1 MLGGS
6 STLSRYFAL
15 RFLRTTLLIFLVCF
29 VLIAV
34 VDYVELAQRWAGDD
48 TFSAGR
54 TFLVS
59 IFRVPQVIERALP
72 FTVLFAA
79 ISTFVMAN
87 RKLELVVTRAAG
99 LSAWQFLLPATIVA
113 LGIGVFA
120 TTVFNPFSA
129 MLKERSLEIAASL
142 RASGGGLTQ
151 RDQSNGALWLRQS
164 GKDGASII
172 GAKDSTDQGLTL
184 IDVTAFVFENDGA
197 FRRRID
203 AGKAL
208 YADGSWRF
216 VDATVTEPG
225 KRPEPVAETRLAT
238 NLGPREV
245 REAFANPE
253 TISFWSLPSL
263 IAIARTTGLPS
274 HQFELQYQ
282 TLLAQPL
289 FLLAMVLVAATVSL
303 RFSRSREIGQVIVT
317 GVAIGFVLYVIGEI
331 ARDLGGSGVVPAT
344 VAAWTPAIIA
354 ALMSV
359 TVLLHRE
366 DG

>member
-6 STLSRYFAL
+6 PTLSRYFAS
-15 RFLRTTLLIFLVCF
+15 RFLRTTLVIFAVCF
-29 VLIAV
+29 ALIAV
-34 VDYVELAQRWAGDD
+34 VDYVELVQRWADD
-48 TFSAGR
+48 ANFSAAR
-54 TFLVS
+54 TLLVS
-59 IFRVPQVIERALP
+59 LFRVPQVIERALP

-99 LSAWQFLLPATIVA
+99 ISAWQFLLPAAFVA
-113 LGIGVFA
+113 LLIGAVA
-120 TTVFNPFSA
+120 TTLFNPLSA
-129 MLKERSLEIAASL
+129 MLKERSIELAAGVDAP
-142 RASGGGLTQ
+142 ASGITQ
-151 RDQSNGALWLRQS
+151 RQGQSALWIRQS
-164 GKDGASII
+164 GSDGPSIL
-172 GAKDSTDQGLTL
+172 GAKESSDEGLTL
-184 IDVTAFVFENDGA
+184 IKVTAYVFQNDGT

-203 AGKAL
+203 ADSAH
-208 YADGSWRF
+208 Y
-216 VDATVTEPG
+216 VDRAWLFRGATVTEAG
-225 KRPEPVAETRLAT
+225 KRPERVDEARLAT
-238 NLGPREV
+238 DLGPREV

-253 TISFWSLPSL
+253 TVSFWSLPGL
-263 IAIARTTGLPS
+263 IEIARTTGLPS

-303 RFSRSREIGQVIVT
+303 RFSRSREIGRVIVT
-317 GVAIGFVLYVIGEI
+317 GVAIGFMLYVVGEI
-331 ARDLGGSGVVPAT
+331 ARDLGGSGVVPPA